1 MVQVLHPKQSCRA
14 PWGRHGCILQWWHV
28 WCSLIWRLARFQD
41 IPIPSPLKFPLRNW
55 VAQVCLQIPK
65 GCFFVKA
72 QGGRDPGF
80 CRQHMGF
87 VDMLRWNN
95 VIRSNSFFYPVFAR
109 GTSLMCF
116 VEGHVFRP
124 GAILHQCLKHVCGPH
139 APARWNHMCGMAKQP
154 TPSLQEKS
162 VCTTS
167 TL

>member
-1 MVQVLHPKQSCRA
+1 MVNTAYDPKEKRPLRVKA
-14 PWGRHGCILQWWHV
+14 
-28 WCSLIWRLARFQD
+28 
-41 IPIPSPLKFPLRNW
+41 SPLKFPLRNW

-87 VDMLRWNN
+87 VDMLGWNN
-95 VIRSNSFFYPVFAR
+95 VIRSNPFFYPFFSL
-109 GTSLMCF
+109 GTSHMCF

-124 GAILHQCLKHVCGPH
+124 GAILHQCLKHVCGSH

>member
-1 MVQVLHPKQSCRA
+1 MAYIIYTHTCMIMQIRA
-14 PWGRHGCILQWWHV
+14 NKYHDDSIYQHYIIY
-28 WCSLIWRLARFQD
+28 S
-41 IPIPSPLKFPLRNW
+41 SPLKFPLRNW

-65 GCFFVKA
+65 GVFFVKA

-87 VDMLRWNN
+87 VDMLGWNN

-109 GTSLMCF
+109 GTSHMCF

-124 GAILHQCLKHVCGPH
+124 GAIWHQCLKHVCGPH
-139 APARWNHMCGMAKQP
+139 VPARCNHICGMAKQP
-154 TPSLQEKS
+154 TPSLQETS

>member
-1 MVQVLHPKQSCRA
+1 MPTNPKR
-14 PWGRHGCILQWWHV
+14 
-28 WCSLIWRLARFQD
+28 
-41 IPIPSPLKFPLRNW
+41 
-55 VAQVCLQIPK
+55 
-65 GCFFVKA
+65 CFFVKA

-87 VDMLRWNN
+87 VDMLGWNN

-109 GTSLMCF
+109 GTSHMCF

-124 GAILHQCLKHVCGPH
+124 GAIWHQCLKHVCGPH
-139 APARWNHMCGMAKQP
+139 VPARCNHICGMAKQP
-154 TPSLQEKS
+154 TPSLQETS